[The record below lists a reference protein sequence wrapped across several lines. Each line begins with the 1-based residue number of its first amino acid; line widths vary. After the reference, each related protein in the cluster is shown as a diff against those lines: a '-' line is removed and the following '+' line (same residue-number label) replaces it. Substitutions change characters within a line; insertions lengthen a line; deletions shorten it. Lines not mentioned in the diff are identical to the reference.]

1 MNALVLTLLLAAS
14 DPHADCL
21 DTPAEA
27 LCRERKQAYDGDDIP
42 GMRALIEREVAAVRA
57 SFDGPVTIG
66 ALQPLCLPL
75 EAGFNVC
82 NEGRSE
88 DDCAQTYLDQYAANG
103 CLEDPAQR
111 PRYDNMHA
119 MYWHRRMDHGRAL
132 EHLQRAESTA
142 WALWLTQWDEAV
154 RTRALVSIVVS
165 MSLRAQIAASLRNV
179 DELRGNLRA
188 IELLRAR
195 LAAPGLTGLVAGTF
209 NGLGW
214 SLLMAR
220 EAGLTTEDPTP
231 LLLTA
236 LDGRMHTRPD
246 RQKADDVRINLALAA
261 LQRGD
266 YRAVQRWS
274 EEIDAG
280 ALNDE
285 GRMWLRLVQI
295 RAEIGAS
302 EPRAT
307 VDWQVELDAI
317 AARGH
322 VAMAPWFAAWARGL
336 RMEAVGRP
344 GAAIAA
350 YEVAEAELE
359 SYAHSDAE
367 PGTLADRLNLSF
379 SEPTRHLVRLLI
391 ETGDLDRAVWVA
403 RNSRSRAL
411 RAAARADCAEA
422 EVVHDGRPAAEEL
435 RLIYFRV
442 SPRND
447 ETATTRWA
455 GFAVTQRDIHVEY
468 IDVQPVPI
476 DLHEYSDA
484 DLQRWSDA
492 LLDPFADEIASATA
506 IELLATDALH
516 AVPFHA
522 LPWDG
527 KQLIDHATVRHG
539 LDLATCGA
547 DRERLGAALVV
558 SGDDPRLVAEAEAV
572 VHVIRAGG
580 RPAELLLPRDPS
592 ALEPVLAGSHTT
604 LHLAAH
610 GERPWS
616 SELFASDDRLL
627 LTDTLT
633 LAREAILAVPRAPAL
648 VFLSA
653 CQASFTDT
661 ETLGGGVGLA
671 HAFLLRGSRF
681 VVGPVDDI
689 NGEVARRFATHFYR
703 ELANGELADVPT
715 AWRAAYLSTQ
725 AALPSDLHPDLRMLR
740 LHAR

>member
-1 MNALVLTLLLAAS
+1 MNALVLTLLLTAS

-27 LCRERKQAYDGDDIP
+27 LCRERKQAHDDGDFP
-42 GMRALIEREVAAVRA
+42 RMRALIEREVAAVHA
-57 SFDGPVTIG
+57 SFSGPVTIG
-66 ALQPLCLPL
+66 ALQPRCLPL

-82 NEGRSE
+82 NEWRPG
-88 DDCAQTYLDQYAANG
+88 DDCEQDYLNQYAARG

-111 PRYDNMHA
+111 PRHDNMRA
-119 MYWHRRMDHGRAL
+119 MYWHRRMDYGRAL
-132 EHLQRAESTA
+132 EHLRRAESSA
-142 WALWLTQWDEAV
+142 WGIWLTQWDEPL
-154 RTRALVSIVVS
+154 RTRALVAVVVS

-179 DELRGNLRA
+179 DELRANLLA

-195 LAAPGLTGLVAGTF
+195 LAAPGLSGLVAGTL
-209 NGLGW
+209 NALGW

-220 EAGLTTEDPTP
+220 EAGLSTEDPTP
-231 LLLTA
+231 LLLSA

-266 YRAVQRWS
+266 RKAVQRWS

-307 VDWQVELDAI
+307 AEWQAELDAV

-322 VAMAPWFAAWARGL
+322 VVMARWFAAWARGL
-336 RMEAVGRP
+336 RMDAVGRP
-344 GAAIAA
+344 GAAVAA

-359 SYAHSDAE
+359 AYARSDAE
-367 PGTLADRLNLSF
+367 PGTRADRLYLSF

-391 ETGDLDRAVWVA
+391 AIGDLDRAMWVA

-422 EVVHDGRPAAEEL
+422 EVVRDGRPAAEEL

-442 SPRND
+442 SPRTD
-447 ETATTRWA
+447 ETAMTRWA
-455 GFAVTQRDIHVEY
+455 GFAVTQRAVHVEY
-468 IDVQPVPI
+468 IDVAPVPG
-476 DLHEYSDA
+476 DLHEHADA
-484 DLQRWSDA
+484 DLQPWSEA
-492 LLDPFADEIASATA
+492 LLDPFGDEIAGATA
-506 IELLATDALH
+506 IEIFATDALH

-547 DRERLGAALVV
+547 DSERLGAALVV
-558 SGDDPRLVAEAEAV
+558 SGEDPRLVAEAEAV
-572 VHVIRAGG
+572 VRVIRAGG

-592 ALEPVLAGSHTT
+592 ALEPVLSGSHTT

-610 GERPWS
+610 GERPWN
-616 SELFASDDRLL
+616 SELLASDDRLL

-633 LAREAILAVPRAPAL
+633 LAREAILAAPRAPAL

-689 NGEVARRFATHFYR
+689 NGEVAGRFAARFYR
-703 ELANGELADVPT
+703 ELANNGLAEVPT
-715 AWRAAYLSTQ
+715 AWRAAYLATR
-725 AALPSDLHPDLRMLR
+725 AALPGDLHPDLRMLR